1 MASPNFEHPTEML
14 QQAVAESQAA
24 SLTNLQQEATAA
36 QERLDTEQSKIAHHN
51 AQTREFIR
59 DTAAAANLNRTVRD
73 LRLAAEAEKNAIDLI
88 AAHPEFR
95 DLSDI
100 DGSSYRRMEQIPLD
114 VQRSLVKARQDLDRA
129 TLSSELLEQQ
139 RIAQPQAQP
148 QPAGP
153 LVHYVDN
160 QNGTVTAKLQ
170 TGETFTGTPQ
180 QVIVKIGESKIN
192 TRRWAEEKVAAAQ
205 GQKPTNPQ
213 QPANGQQL
221 DPGLDANQPFD
232 SQAYLREETAK
243 AFGFNNAEEMISD
256 YGFMREQAEK
266 YRILELSSSFH
277 SRNQDF
283 PNTDK
288 AVEALEAV
296 CRANNWDMENI
307 DNLSN
312 AHAVAVRHGLYQP
325 LTQEQ
330 IRASVA
336 GPEPLHRPSPPP
348 IPRGGNPENNRPTMN
363 EWEMP
368 LDQLRKQALSAQTGG
383 R

>member
-14 QQAVAESQAA
+14 QQAVAESQVA
-24 SLTNLQQEATAA
+24 SLANLQQEATAA
-36 QERLDTEQSKIAHHN
+36 QERLDTEQSKIAHRN
-51 AQTREFIR
+51 AQTREFIQ
-59 DTAAAANLNRTVRD
+59 DTAAAANLNRTTRD

-114 VQRSLVKARQDLDRA
+114 VQRSLVKARQDLDRT

-139 RIAQPQAQP
+139 RIAQPQAEP
-148 QPAGP
+148 QPAAP

-205 GQKPTNPQ
+205 KPM
-213 QPANGQQL
+213 NGQQPGNGQQP
-221 DPGLDANQPFD
+221 DPGLTANQPFD

-325 LTQEQ
+325 LSQDQ

-336 GPEPLHRPSPPP
+336 GPEPSHRPTPPP
-348 IPRGGNPENNRPTMN
+348 MPRGGNPESGTPVQS
-363 EWEMP
+363 EYEMP
-368 LDQLRKQALSAQTGG
+368 LDQLRKLALGAQRGG